1 MTPES
6 STQAAPVAPFPD
18 ERDLPATA
26 LEAAPLWQG
35 ASRRVLLC
43 LLLLLALLVP
53 ASVAF
58 ITIQLHEQHED
69 DVAVAAS
76 RKLALALTS
85 HLERTVESIESF
97 LDGFSTLPDDASPQE
112 IYSRLLTA
120 RLPASVIQ
128 VTYVDPSGAVVASNL
143 LPPGNGVNLA
153 DREHIRVH
161 MNDDPTDREIFIS
174 KPVKGRISGAWS
186 IQFTRAL
193 RAPDGKLRGIIAASY
208 QISDFIEFYE
218 KLLPEG
224 QGLIALVGFDGVVRA
239 SVPAAS
245 QLDGMDAAAILP
257 GLETLGNHANGPY
270 DGVAWDDVRRI
281 GYSVHSDRY
290 PFLVVVAADRG
301 AILAESHDFH
311 VAIWG
316 IAGGLGLTL
325 AALALF
331 GLRHSRLERA
341 YRERELKANAQE
353 REAQVLQAISRVPG
367 IHVLH
372 VENGRAVRI
381 GDATDDILPRLIAAR
396 VETPEFL
403 AQVAQGNT
411 PSVAIEHFSGDGEEF
426 EVELVLT
433 RLRPTTEDRSG
444 LAASALPAT
453 VVFALDET
461 AKRMEENKLYQMS
474 KMAALGELV
483 TGLAHEINQPLGVI
497 RLAASNA
504 LTGLRKGLPGEH
516 TTEKLERIIRQV
528 ERMKS
533 IIDHMR
539 IFGRKDALT
548 IDPSSAETAV
558 EGTLQVLG
566 TEIRLDGID
575 LSFAGSAGGARVP
588 CRQEQLEQVLIN
600 LVLNAR
606 DAIRARR
613 QDEPDFAGRIAIA
626 IECCEMD
633 DRRWV
638 LVTVRDN
645 GGGIPAAAVGKIFQ
659 PFFTTKPPGQ
669 GTGLGLSVSF
679 GIIREYGGTLT
690 VANVEDG
697 ALFTIAMPQVDAE
710 AVEDAAHSAVAPPI
724 RRSEPETSSG
734 G

>member
-1 MTPES
+1 MAPPPEAS
-6 STQAAPVAPFPD
+6 ADPAPK
-18 ERDLPATA
+18 PA
-26 LEAAPLWQG
+26 AAPLWKG
-35 ASRRVLLC
+35 ASTRLLFL

-53 ASVAF
+53 GSVAF
-58 ITIQLHEQHED
+58 LTIKLHEQHED
-69 DVAVAAS
+69 EVAVAAS

-85 HLERTVESIESF
+85 HLDRTVESIESF
-97 LDGFSTLPDDASPQE
+97 LDGFSDLPDATSPDE
-112 IYSRLLTA
+112 IYHRLLTA

-128 VTYVDPSGAVVASNL
+128 ITYVDPKGDVVASNL
-143 LPPGNGVNLA
+143 LPPGNSVSLA

-161 MNDDPTDREIFIS
+161 LNDDPTERDIFVS
-174 KPVKGRISGAWS
+174 RPVKGRISGKWS
-186 IQFTRAL
+186 IQFTRAI

-224 QGLIALVGFDGVVRA
+224 EGLIALIGFDGVVRA
-239 SVPAAS
+239 SVPAAR
-245 QLDGMDAAAILP
+245 QMDGMDAATLLP
-257 GLETLGNHANGPY
+257 GLAILADHMDGPY
-270 DGVAWDDVRRI
+270 EGIAWDDVHRI
-281 GYSVHSDRY
+281 GYSMHSERY
-290 PFLVVVAADRG
+290 PFLVVVAADRS
-301 AILAESHDFH
+301 AILDESHDFH
-311 VAIWG
+311 TAIWG
-316 IAGGLGLTL
+316 IGGGLGFTL

-331 GLRHSRLERA
+331 AVRHSRLERA
-341 YRERELKANAQE
+341 YRERELKADAQQ

-372 VENGRAVRI
+372 VENGRAMRI
-381 GDATDDILPRLIAAR
+381 GEPTDELLPRLIAER
-396 VETPEFL
+396 VEAPDFL
-403 AQVAQGNT
+403 ARLQDDT
-411 PSVAIEHFSGDGEEF
+411 DSSVAMEHFSGEGETF
-426 EVELVLT
+426 EVGLVLT
-433 RLRPTTEDRSG
+433 RLRPSG
-444 LAASALPAT
+444 EGRGSAATAPA

-504 LTGLRKGLPGEH
+504 IMGLRNGLPAEH
-516 TTEKLERIIRQV
+516 TGEKLARIVRQV
-528 ERMKS
+528 ERMKA

-548 IDPSSAETAV
+548 IDPSTAETAV

-566 TEIRLDGID
+566 TEIRLDGIE
-575 LSFAGSAGGARVP
+575 LSFTAGAGAARVP

-613 QDEPDFAGRIAIA
+613 QEEPDLGGRIAIVTGRREA
-626 IECCEMD
+626 EGQ
-633 DRRWV
+633 RWV
-638 LVTVRDN
+638 IVTVSDN
-645 GGGIPAAAVGKIFQ
+645 GGGIPAGVIGKIFQ
-659 PFFTTKPPGQ
+659 PFFTAKPSGQ

-679 GIIREYGGTLT
+679 GIIREYGGTLS
-690 VANVEDG
+690 VANAGEG
-697 ALFTIAMPQVDAE
+697 ALFTITLPEVPPEAPAE
-710 AVEDAAHSAVAPPI
+710 GARSEAP
-724 RRSEPETSSG
+724 SEPEASSG